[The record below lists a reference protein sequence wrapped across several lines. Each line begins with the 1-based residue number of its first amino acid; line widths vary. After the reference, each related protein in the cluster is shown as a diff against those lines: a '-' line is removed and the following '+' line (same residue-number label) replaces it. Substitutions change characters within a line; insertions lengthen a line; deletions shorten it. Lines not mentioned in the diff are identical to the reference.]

1 MRFRKYC
8 FWQGEMEMKERRKLS
23 RKILTVLLAVVLLVT
38 GMAVSVPAASRIT
51 VRGGKVYQNNK
62 LVVNRI
68 IGSKARGYYYV
79 DKTGR
84 KVNTKE
90 IRQAVDFVMKNS
102 RAGDSSARRLK
113 DCYKALL
120 KYPYFGMTSCA
131 PTAKNLSTYARY
143 MFSRHRGDCYY
154 YASTMAYLARV
165 LGYDSR
171 VAVGGVTARGPAAPL
186 SLHGWCE
193 VKYGKSWRM
202 LDCSMQRA
210 HLDRNLCLVTRKKYP
225 FRLRCD
231 KVYTMTVKKA
241 KVKWS

>member
-1 MRFRKYC
+1 
-8 FWQGEMEMKERRKLS
+8 MKERRKLS
-23 RKILTVLLAVVLLVT
+23 GKILTVLLTVMLLVT
-38 GMAVSVPAASRIT
+38 SMAVSVPAALRIT
-51 VRGGKVYQNNK
+51 IRDGKVYQNNK
-62 LVVNRI
+62 PVTNKIV
-68 IGSKARGYYYV
+68 GSKAKGYYYV

-84 KVNTKE
+84 KVNTRE
-90 IRQAVDFVMKNS
+90 IRQAVDIVMRNS
-102 RAGDSSARRLK
+102 KAGDSRAKRLK
-113 DCYKALL
+113 ACYRALQA
-120 KYPYFGMTSCA
+120 YPYFGMTNRA
-131 PTAKNLSTYARY
+131 PKAKNLFSYARY

-154 YASTMAYLARV
+154 YASTMAYIARV

-231 KVYTMTVKKA
+231 KVYTMTVKNA

>member
-1 MRFRKYC
+1 
-8 FWQGEMEMKERRKLS
+8 MEKRRKLS
-23 RKILTVLLAVVLLVT
+23 GKILTVLLTVMLLVT
-38 GMAVSVPAASRIT
+38 SMAVSVPAAPRIT
-51 VRGGKVYQNNK
+51 IRDGKVYQNNK
-62 LVVNRI
+62 PVTNKIV
-68 IGSKARGYYYV
+68 GSKAKGYYYV

-84 KVNTKE
+84 KVNTRE
-90 IRQAVDFVMKNS
+90 IRQAVDFVMRNS
-102 RAGDSSARRLK
+102 KAGDSRAKRLK
-113 DCYKALL
+113 ACYRALQA
-120 KYPYFGMTSCA
+120 YPYFGMTNRA
-131 PTAKNLSTYARY
+131 PKAKNLSSYARY

-154 YASTMAYLARV
+154 YASTMAYIARV

-231 KVYTMTVKKA
+231 KVYTMTVKNA

>member
-1 MRFRKYC
+1 MFLAGRD
-8 FWQGEMEMKERRKLS
+8 GNEREKKIKQKDTDGFACS
-23 RKILTVLLAVVLLVT
+23 RI
-38 GMAVSVPAASRIT
+38 AVSVPAALRIT
-51 VRGGKVYQNNK
+51 IRDGKVYQNNK
-62 LVVNRI
+62 PVTNKIV
-68 IGSKARGYYYV
+68 GSKAKGYYYV

-84 KVNTKE
+84 KVNTRE
-90 IRQAVDFVMKNS
+90 IRQAVDFVMRNS
-102 RAGDSSARRLK
+102 KAGDSRAKRLK
-113 DCYKALL
+113 ACYRALQA
-120 KYPYFGMTSCA
+120 YPYFGMTNRA
-131 PTAKNLSTYARY
+131 PKAKNLFSYARY

-154 YASTMAYLARV
+154 YASTMAYIARV

-210 HLDRNLCLVTRKKYP
+210 HHDRNLCLVTRKKYP

-231 KVYTMTVKKA
+231 KVYTMTVKNA

>member
-1 MRFRKYC
+1 
-8 FWQGEMEMKERRKLS
+8 MKDKRKLS
-23 RKILTVLLAVVLLVT
+23 GKILMVLLTVMLLVT
-38 GMAVSVPAASRIT
+38 SMAVSVPAAPRIT
-51 VRGGKVYQNNK
+51 IREGKVYQNNK
-62 LVVNRI
+62 PVTNKIV
-68 IGSKARGYYYV
+68 GSKAKVYYYV

-84 KVNTKE
+84 KVNTRE
-90 IRQAVDFVMKNS
+90 IRQAVDFVMRNS
-102 RAGDSSARRLK
+102 KAGDSRAKRLK
-113 DCYKALL
+113 ACYRALQT
-120 KYPYFGMTSCA
+120 YPYFGMTNRA
-131 PTAKNLSTYARY
+131 PKAKNLSSYARY

-154 YASTMAYLARV
+154 YASTMAYIARV

>member
-1 MRFRKYC
+1 
-8 FWQGEMEMKERRKLS
+8 MKERRKLS
-23 RKILTVLLAVVLLVT
+23 GKILTVLLAVVLLVT
-38 GMAVSVPAASRIT
+38 GMAVSVPAALRIT
-51 VRGGKVYQNNK
+51 IRDGKVYQNNK
-62 LVVNRI
+62 PVTNKIV
-68 IGSKARGYYYV
+68 GSKAKGYYYV

-84 KVNTKE
+84 KVNTRE
-90 IRQAVDFVMKNS
+90 IRQAVEFVMRNS
-102 RAGDSSARRLK
+102 KAGDSRAKRLK
-113 DCYKALL
+113 ACYRALQA
-120 KYPYFGMTSCA
+120 YPYFGMTNRA
-131 PTAKNLSTYARY
+131 PKAKNLFSYARY

-154 YASTMAYLARV
+154 YASTMAYIARV

-210 HLDRNLCLVTRKKYP
+210 HHDRNLCLVTRKKYP

-231 KVYTMTVKKA
+231 KVYTMTVKNA

>member
-1 MRFRKYC
+1 
-8 FWQGEMEMKERRKLS
+8 MKERRKLS
-23 RKILTVLLAVVLLVT
+23 GKILTVLLTVMLLVT
-38 GMAVSVPAASRIT
+38 SMAVSVPAALRIT
-51 VRGGKVYQNNK
+51 IRDGKVYQNNK
-62 LVVNRI
+62 PVTNKIV
-68 IGSKARGYYYV
+68 GSKAKGYYYV

-84 KVNTKE
+84 KVNTRE
-90 IRQAVDFVMKNS
+90 IRQAVDFVMRNS
-102 RAGDSSARRLK
+102 KAGDSRAKRLK
-113 DCYKALL
+113 ACYRALQA
-120 KYPYFGMTSCA
+120 YPYFGMTNRA
-131 PTAKNLSTYARY
+131 PKAKNLFSYARY

-154 YASTMAYLARV
+154 YASTMAYIARV

>member
-1 MRFRKYC
+1 
-8 FWQGEMEMKERRKLS
+8 MKERRKLS
-23 RKILTVLLAVVLLVT
+23 GKILTVLLTVMLLVT
-38 GMAVSVPAASRIT
+38 SMAVSVPAALRIT
-51 VRGGKVYQNNK
+51 IRDGKVYQNNK
-62 LVVNRI
+62 PVTNKIV
-68 IGSKARGYYYV
+68 GSKAKGYYYV

-84 KVNTKE
+84 KVNTRE
-90 IRQAVDFVMKNS
+90 IRQAVDFVMRNS
-102 RAGDSSARRLK
+102 KAGDSRAKRLK
-113 DCYKALL
+113 ACYRALQA
-120 KYPYFGMTSCA
+120 YPYFGMTDRA
-131 PTAKNLSTYARY
+131 PKAKNLFSYARY

-154 YASTMAYLARV
+154 YASTMAYIARV

-231 KVYTMTVKKA
+231 KVYTMTVKNA

>member
-1 MRFRKYC
+1 
-8 FWQGEMEMKERRKLS
+8 MKERRKLS
-23 RKILTVLLAVVLLVT
+23 GKILTVLLTVMLLVT
-38 GMAVSVPAASRIT
+38 SMAVSVPAALRIT
-51 VRGGKVYQNNK
+51 IRDGKVYQNNK
-62 LVVNRI
+62 PVTNKIV
-68 IGSKARGYYYV
+68 GSKAKGYYYV

-84 KVNTKE
+84 KVNTRE
-90 IRQAVDFVMKNS
+90 IRQAVDFVMRNS
-102 RAGDSSARRLK
+102 KAGDSRAKRLK
-113 DCYKALL
+113 ACYRALQA
-120 KYPYFGMTSCA
+120 YPYFGMTNRA
-131 PTAKNLSTYARY
+131 PKAKNLFSYARY

-154 YASTMAYLARV
+154 YASTMAYIARV

-210 HLDRNLCLVTRKKYP
+210 HHDRNLCLVTRKKYP

-231 KVYTMTVKKA
+231 KVYTMTVKNA
-241 KVKWS
+241 KVKWSGS

>member
-1 MRFRKYC
+1 
-8 FWQGEMEMKERRKLS
+8 MKEGRKLS
-23 RKILTVLLAVVLLVT
+23 KKILTVLLAVVLLVT

-68 IGSKARGYYYV
+68 IGSKAQGYYYV

-84 KVNTKE
+84 RVNTRE
-90 IRQAVDFVMKNS
+90 IRQAVNFVMKNS

-113 DCYKALL
+113 DCY
-120 KYPYFGMTSCA
+120 
-131 PTAKNLSTYARY
+131 
-143 MFSRHRGDCYY
+143 Y
-154 YASTMAYLARV
+154 YAAAMACIARV

-171 VAVGGVTARGPAAPL
+171 VAVGGVTARGKYAAL

-193 VKYGKSWRM
+193 VKYRRSWRM
-202 LDCSMQRA
+202 IDCSMQRA
-210 HLDRNLCLVTRKKYP
+210 HMDRNLYLVTRRQYP

-231 KVYTMTVKKA
+231 RVYNMVVRNA
-241 KVKWS
+241 RVRWF

>member
-1 MRFRKYC
+1 
-8 FWQGEMEMKERRKLS
+8 MKERRKLS
-23 RKILTVLLAVVLLVT
+23 GKILTVLLTVMLLVT
-38 GMAVSVPAASRIT
+38 SMAVSVPAALRIT
-51 VRGGKVYQNNK
+51 IRDGKVYQNNK
-62 LVVNRI
+62 PVTNKIV
-68 IGSKARGYYYV
+68 GSKAKGYYYV

-84 KVNTKE
+84 KVNTRE
-90 IRQAVDFVMKNS
+90 IRQAVDFVMRNS
-102 RAGDSSARRLK
+102 KAGDSRAKRLK
-113 DCYKALL
+113 ACYRALQA
-120 KYPYFGMTSCA
+120 YPYFGMTNRA
-131 PTAKNLSTYARY
+131 PKAKNLFSYARY

-154 YASTMAYLARV
+154 YASTMAYIARV

-210 HLDRNLCLVTRKKYP
+210 HHDRNLCLVTRKKYP

>member
-1 MRFRKYC
+1 
-8 FWQGEMEMKERRKLS
+8 MKERRKLS

-68 IGSKARGYYYV
+68 IGSKAKGYYYV

-84 KVNTKE
+84 KVNTRE
-90 IRQAVDFVMKNS
+90 IRQAVDFVMRNS
-102 RAGDSSARRLK
+102 KAGDSRAKRLK
-113 DCYKALL
+113 ACYRALQA
-120 KYPYFGMTSCA
+120 YPYFGMTNRA
-131 PTAKNLSTYARY
+131 PKAKNLFSYARY

-154 YASTMAYLARV
+154 YASTMAYIARV

-231 KVYTMTVKKA
+231 KVYTMTVKNA

>member
-1 MRFRKYC
+1 MLNLNIPVGISDFWEIRK
-8 FWQGEMEMKERRKLS
+8 
-23 RKILTVLLAVVLLVT
+23 
-38 GMAVSVPAASRIT
+38 
-51 VRGGKVYQNNK
+51 NN
-62 LVVNRI
+62 
-68 IGSKARGYYYV
+68 YYYV

-84 KVNTKE
+84 KVNTRE
-90 IRQAVDFVMKNS
+90 IRQAVDFVMRNS
-102 RAGDSSARRLK
+102 KAGDSRAKRLK
-113 DCYKALL
+113 VCYRALQT
-120 KYPYFGMTSCA
+120 YPYFGMTNRA
-131 PTAKNLSTYARY
+131 PKAKNLSSYARY

-154 YASTMAYLARV
+154 YASTMAYIARV

-210 HLDRNLCLVTRKKYP
+210 HHDRNLCLVTRKKYP

>member
-1 MRFRKYC
+1 
-8 FWQGEMEMKERRKLS
+8 MKERRKLS
-23 RKILTVLLAVVLLVT
+23 GKILTVLLTVMLLVT
-38 GMAVSVPAASRIT
+38 SMAVSVPAALRIT
-51 VRGGKVYQNNK
+51 IRDGKVYQNNK
-62 LVVNRI
+62 PVTNKIV
-68 IGSKARGYYYV
+68 GSKAKGYYYV

-84 KVNTKE
+84 KVNTRE
-90 IRQAVDFVMKNS
+90 IRQAVDFVMRNS
-102 RAGDSSARRLK
+102 KAGDSRAKRLK
-113 DCYKALL
+113 ACYRALQA
-120 KYPYFGMTSCA
+120 YPYFGMTNRA
-131 PTAKNLSTYARY
+131 PKAKNLFSYARY

-154 YASTMAYLARV
+154 YASTMAYIACV

-231 KVYTMTVKKA
+231 KVYTMTVKNA

>member
-1 MRFRKYC
+1 
-8 FWQGEMEMKERRKLS
+8 MKERRKLS
-23 RKILTVLLAVVLLVT
+23 GKILTVLLAVVLLVT
-38 GMAVSVPAASRIT
+38 GMAVSVPAALRIT
-51 VRGGKVYQNNK
+51 IRDGKVYQNNK
-62 LVVNRI
+62 PVTNKIV
-68 IGSKARGYYYV
+68 GSKAKGYYYV

-84 KVNTKE
+84 KVNTRE
-90 IRQAVDFVMKNS
+90 IRQAVEFVMRNS
-102 RAGDSSARRLK
+102 KAGDSRAKRLK
-113 DCYKALL
+113 ACYRALQA
-120 KYPYFGMTSCA
+120 YPYFGMTNRA
-131 PTAKNLSTYARY
+131 PKAKNLFSYARY

-154 YASTMAYLARV
+154 YASTMAYIARV

-210 HLDRNLCLVTRKKYP
+210 HHDRNLCLVTRKKYP
-225 FRLRCD
+225 FRLLCD
-231 KVYTMTVKKA
+231 KVYTMTVKNA

>member
-1 MRFRKYC
+1 
-8 FWQGEMEMKERRKLS
+8 MKERRKLS
-23 RKILTVLLAVVLLVT
+23 GKILTVLLTVMLLVT
-38 GMAVSVPAASRIT
+38 SMAVSVPAASRIT

-62 LVVNRI
+62 PVTNKIV
-68 IGSKARGYYYV
+68 GSKAKGYYYV

-84 KVNTKE
+84 KVNTRE
-90 IRQAVDFVMKNS
+90 IRQAVDFVMRNS
-102 RAGDSSARRLK
+102 KAGDSRAKRLK
-113 DCYKALL
+113 ACYRALQA
-120 KYPYFGMTSCA
+120 YPYFGMTNRA
-131 PTAKNLSTYARY
+131 PKAKNLFSYARY

-154 YASTMAYLARV
+154 YASTMAYIARV

-210 HLDRNLCLVTRKKYP
+210 HHDRNLCLVTRKKYP

-231 KVYTMTVKKA
+231 KVYTMTVKNA

>member
-1 MRFRKYC
+1 
-8 FWQGEMEMKERRKLS
+8 MKERRKLS
-23 RKILTVLLAVVLLVT
+23 GKILTVLLTVMLLVT
-38 GMAVSVPAASRIT
+38 SMAVSVPAALRIT
-51 VRGGKVYQNNK
+51 IRDGKVYQNNK
-62 LVVNRI
+62 PVTNKIV
-68 IGSKARGYYYV
+68 GSKAKGYYYV

-84 KVNTKE
+84 KVNTRE
-90 IRQAVDFVMKNS
+90 IRQAVDFVMRNS
-102 RAGDSSARRLK
+102 KAGDSRAKRLK
-113 DCYKALL
+113 ACYRALQA
-120 KYPYFGMTSCA
+120 YPYFGMTNRA
-131 PTAKNLSTYARY
+131 PKAKNLFSYARY

-154 YASTMAYLARV
+154 YASTMAYIARV

-171 VAVGGVTARGPAAPL
+171 VALGGVTARGPAAPI

-231 KVYTMTVKKA
+231 KVYTMTVKNA

>member
-1 MRFRKYC
+1 
-8 FWQGEMEMKERRKLS
+8 MKNLNIPVGISDFERIREL
-23 RKILTVLLAVVLLVT
+23 
-38 GMAVSVPAASRIT
+38 
-51 VRGGKVYQNNK
+51 N
-62 LVVNRI
+62 
-68 IGSKARGYYYV
+68 YYYV

-143 MFSRHRGDCYY
+143 MFSRRRGDCYY
-154 YASTMAYLARV
+154 YAAAMACIARV

-171 VAVGGVTARGPAAPL
+171 VAVGGVTARGKYASL

-193 VKYGKSWRM
+193 VKYRRSWRM
-202 LDCSMQRA
+202 IDCSMQRA
-210 HLDRNLCLVTRKKYP
+210 HMERNLYLVTRRQYP

-231 KVYTMTVKKA
+231 RVYNMVVRNA
-241 KVKWS
+241 RVRWF

>member
-1 MRFRKYC
+1 MNDK
-8 FWQGEMEMKERRKLS
+8 RKLS

-38 GMAVSVPAASRIT
+38 GMAVSVPAALRIT
-51 VRGGKVYQNNK
+51 IRDGKVYQNNK
-62 LVVNRI
+62 PVTNKIV
-68 IGSKARGYYYV
+68 GSKAKGYYYV

-84 KVNTKE
+84 KVNTRE
-90 IRQAVDFVMKNS
+90 IRQAVDFVMRNS
-102 RAGDSSARRLK
+102 KAGDSRAKRLK
-113 DCYKALL
+113 VCYRALQT
-120 KYPYFGMTSCA
+120 YPYFGMTNRA
-131 PTAKNLSTYARY
+131 PKAKNLSSYARY

-154 YASTMAYLARV
+154 YASTMAYIARV

>member
-1 MRFRKYC
+1 
-8 FWQGEMEMKERRKLS
+8 MKDKRKLS

-38 GMAVSVPAASRIT
+38 GMAVSVPAALRIT
-51 VRGGKVYQNNK
+51 IRDGKVYQNNK
-62 LVVNRI
+62 PVTNKIV
-68 IGSKARGYYYV
+68 GSKAKGYYYV

-84 KVNTKE
+84 KVNTRE
-90 IRQAVDFVMKNS
+90 IRQAVDFVMRNS
-102 RAGDSSARRLK
+102 KAGDSRAKRLK
-113 DCYKALL
+113 ACYRALQA
-120 KYPYFGMTSCA
+120 YPYFGMTNRA
-131 PTAKNLSTYARY
+131 PKAKNLFSYARY

-154 YASTMAYLARV
+154 YASTMAYIARV

-231 KVYTMTVKKA
+231 KVYTMTVKNA

>member
-1 MRFRKYC
+1 
-8 FWQGEMEMKERRKLS
+8 MKDKRKLS
-23 RKILTVLLAVVLLVT
+23 GKILMVLLTVMLLVT
-38 GMAVSVPAASRIT
+38 SMAVSVPAAPRIT
-51 VRGGKVYQNNK
+51 IREGKVYQNNK
-62 LVVNRI
+62 PVTNKIV
-68 IGSKARGYYYV
+68 GSKAKGYYYV

-84 KVNTKE
+84 KVNTRE
-90 IRQAVDFVMKNS
+90 IRQAVDFVMRNS
-102 RAGDSSARRLK
+102 KAGDSRAKRLK
-113 DCYKALL
+113 ACYRALQT
-120 KYPYFGMTSCA
+120 YPYFGMTNRA
-131 PTAKNLSTYARY
+131 PKAKNRSSYARY

-154 YASTMAYLARV
+154 YASTMAYIARV

>member
-1 MRFRKYC
+1 
-8 FWQGEMEMKERRKLS
+8 MKERRKLS

-38 GMAVSVPAASRIT
+38 GMAVSVPAALRIT
-51 VRGGKVYQNNK
+51 IRDGKVYQNNK
-62 LVVNRI
+62 LVTNKIV
-68 IGSKARGYYYV
+68 GSKAKGYYYV

-84 KVNTKE
+84 KVNTRE
-90 IRQAVDFVMKNS
+90 IRQAVDFVMRNS
-102 RAGDSSARRLK
+102 KAGDSRAKRLK
-113 DCYKALL
+113 ACYRALQA
-120 KYPYFGMTSCA
+120 YPYFGMTNRA
-131 PTAKNLSTYARY
+131 PKAKNLSSYARY

-154 YASTMAYLARV
+154 YASTMAYIARV

-231 KVYTMTVKKA
+231 KVYTMTVKNA